1 MIDEILMQVEK
12 PARYIGNEINMVVK
26 DPKDVDIRFAFCFPD
41 SYEVGMSYVGLQ
53 ILYFFMNRRD
63 DLYCER
69 VFAPWN
75 DMVDIRFAFCFPD
88 SYEVGMSYV
97 GLQILYFFM
106 NRRDDLYCE
115 RVFAPWNDMEQKMR
129 ENDIELFTL
138 ETGTSIK
145 KFDFVGFTLQ
155 YEMTYTNIINML
167 NLGKIPIWSKDRT
180 EDDPII
186 IAGGPCAYN
195 PEPLADIIDIFYIG
209 EGEVKYDE
217 FFDIYKEIKKQGGTK
232 EDFYLRLLKMDGIY
246 IPKFYDVEYKENGEI
261 KEFRPINENAP
272 KKIKKVIVK
281 DMDNVFYP
289 DKQLVPLIDV
299 VHDRVSLEVFRGC
312 IRGCRFCQAGYVYR
326 PVREKSAEAILK
338 KSKKLVETSGHEE
351 ISLTSLSTAD
361 YRDFK
366 NLAEGLLDQFKD
378 DKVNIALPSLRIDA
392 FSIDLMKKVQGVR
405 KSSLTFAPEAGTQRL
420 RDVINKGITEEEI
433 LRGSKLA
440 FEGGWDRVKLYFMV
454 GLPTETYD
462 DVKGIAKLA
471 SDIVDKFYEL
481 PKESIN
487 RGVSVTVS
495 SSCFVPKAFTPF
507 QWSAQDTCEEFLKKQ
522 YLLKDSNERKQVK
535 VNYHEPSVSSI
546 EGILAR
552 GDRKVAKLIVKAWE
566 NGAKFDGWSE
576 SFKYD
581 AWLRALEQTGLSR
594 EFYANRER
602 SYDEIL
608 PWDHISIGVSKRFFI
623 EEMEKAKNVTITPN
637 CRQDCSMCGA
647 KVFGGGVCFE

>member
-26 DPKDVDIRFAFCFPD
+26 DPKNVDIRFAFCFPD

-63 DLYCER
+63 DVYCER
-69 VFAPWN
+69 VFAPWH
-75 DMVDIRFAFCFPD
+75 
-88 SYEVGMSYV
+88 
-97 GLQILYFFM
+97 
-106 NRRDDLYCE
+106 
-115 RVFAPWNDMEQKMR
+115 DMEEKMR
-129 ENDIELFTL
+129 ENNIELFTL
-138 ETGTSIK
+138 ETGDSVRN
-145 KFDFVGFTLQ
+145 FDFVGFTLQ

-167 NLGKIPIWSKDRT
+167 DLGNIPIWSKDRT
-180 EDDPII
+180 ENDPII

-217 FFDIYKEIKKQGGTK
+217 FFDIYKEVKKQGGTK
-232 EDFYLRLLKMDGIY
+232 EDFYLKILKMDGIY

-261 KEFRPINENAP
+261 KEFKPLHKDAP
-272 KKIKKVIVK
+272 KKIKKVIVNN
-281 DMDNVFYP
+281 MDNVFYP
-289 DKQLVPLIDV
+289 EKQLVPLIDI
-299 VHDRVSLEVFRGC
+299 VHDRVNLEVFRGC

-326 PVREKSAEAILK
+326 PVREKSAEAILE
-338 KSKKLVETSGHEE
+338 KSKTLVETSGHEE
-351 ISLTSLSTAD
+351 VSLTSLSTAD
-361 YRDFK
+361 YRDFRK
-366 NLAEGLLDQFKD
+366 LAEGLLDQFKD
-378 DKVNIALPSLRIDA
+378 EKVNIALPSLRIDA
-392 FSIDLMKKVQGVR
+392 FSLDLMQKVQGVR

-433 LRGSKLA
+433 LRGSSLA

-454 GLPTETYD
+454 GLPTETD
-462 DVKGIAKLA
+462 EDIKGIVKLS

-481 PKESIN
+481 PKEKRN

-507 QWSAQDTCEEFLKKQ
+507 QWSAQDTCEEFLRKQ
-522 YLLKDSNERKQVK
+522 YLLKDTNERKQVK
-535 VNYHEPSVSSI
+535 INYHEPTVSSI

-566 NGAKFDGWSE
+566 NGAKFDGWTE

-581 AWLRALEQTGLSR
+581 AWLKALEQTGLNR

-623 EEMEKAKNVTITPN
+623 EEMERAKKESITPN
-637 CRQDCSMCGA
+637 CRENCSMCGA

>member
-63 DLYCER
+63 DVYCER
-69 VFAPWN
+69 VFAPWH
-75 DMVDIRFAFCFPD
+75 
-88 SYEVGMSYV
+88 
-97 GLQILYFFM
+97 
-106 NRRDDLYCE
+106 
-115 RVFAPWNDMEQKMR
+115 DMEQKMR
-129 ENDIELFTL
+129 DNNIELFTL
-138 ETGTSIK
+138 ETGTSVR

-167 NLGKIPIWSKDRT
+167 NLGNIPIWSKDRT

-217 FFDIYKEIKKQGGTK
+217 FFDLYKEIKKQGGTK
-232 EDFYLRLLKMDGIY
+232 EDFYIKLLKMDGIY
-246 IPKFYDVEYKENGEI
+246 IPKFYDVDYKENGEI
-261 KEFRPINENAP
+261 KEFKPLHQDAP
-272 KKIKKVIVK
+272 KKIKKVIVNN
-281 DMDNVFYP
+281 MDDVFYP

-326 PVREKSAEAILK
+326 PVREKSADAILE
-338 KSKKLVETSGHEE
+338 KSKTLVETSGHEE
-351 ISLTSLSTAD
+351 VSLTSLSTAD
-361 YRDFK
+361 YSDFR
-366 NLAEGLLDQFKD
+366 NLAEGLLEQFKD
-378 DKVNIALPSLRIDA
+378 EKVNIALPSLRIDA
-392 FSIDLMKKVQGVR
+392 FSVDLMKKVQGVR

-433 LRGSKLA
+433 LRGSSLA

-454 GLPTETYD
+454 GLPTETYE

-481 PKESIN
+481 PKEKRN

-522 YLLKDSNERKQVK
+522 HLLKDSNERKQVK
-535 VNYHEPSVSSI
+535 VNYHEPTVSSI

-566 NGAKFDGWSE
+566 NGAKFDGWTE
-576 SFKYD
+576 SFKYN
-581 AWLRALEQTGLSR
+581 AWLKALEQTGLSR

-623 EEMEKAKNVTITPN
+623 EEMEKAKNEAITPN

>member
-63 DLYCER
+63 DVYCER
-69 VFAPWN
+69 VFAPWH
-75 DMVDIRFAFCFPD
+75 
-88 SYEVGMSYV
+88 
-97 GLQILYFFM
+97 
-106 NRRDDLYCE
+106 
-115 RVFAPWNDMEQKMR
+115 DMEQKMR
-129 ENDIELFTL
+129 DNNIELFTL
-138 ETGTSIK
+138 ETGTSVR

-167 NLGKIPIWSKDRT
+167 NLGNIPIWSKDRT

-217 FFDIYKEIKKQGGTK
+217 FFDLYKEIKKQGGTK
-232 EDFYLRLLKMDGIY
+232 EDFYIKLLKMDGIY
-246 IPKFYDVEYKENGEI
+246 IPKFYDVDYKENGEI
-261 KEFRPINENAP
+261 KEFKPLHQDAP
-272 KKIKKVIVK
+272 KKIKKVIVNN
-281 DMDNVFYP
+281 MDDVFYP

-326 PVREKSAEAILK
+326 PVREKSADAILE
-338 KSKKLVETSGHEE
+338 KSKTLVETSGHEE
-351 ISLTSLSTAD
+351 VSLTSLSTAD
-361 YRDFK
+361 YSDFR
-366 NLAEGLLDQFKD
+366 NLAEGLLEQFKD
-378 DKVNIALPSLRIDA
+378 EKVNIALPSLRIDA
-392 FSIDLMKKVQGVR
+392 FSVDLMKKVQGVR

-433 LRGSKLA
+433 LRGSSLA

-454 GLPTETYD
+454 GLPTETYE

-481 PKESIN
+481 PKGKRN

-522 YLLKDSNERKQVK
+522 HLLKDSNQRKQVK
-535 VNYHEPSVSSI
+535 VNYHEPTVSSI

-566 NGAKFDGWSE
+566 NGAKFDGWTE
-576 SFKYD
+576 SFKYN
-581 AWLRALEQTGLSR
+581 AWLKALEQTGLSR

-623 EEMEKAKNVTITPN
+623 EEMEKAKNEAITPN

>member
-63 DLYCER
+63 DVYCER
-69 VFAPWN
+69 VFAPWH
-75 DMVDIRFAFCFPD
+75 
-88 SYEVGMSYV
+88 
-97 GLQILYFFM
+97 
-106 NRRDDLYCE
+106 
-115 RVFAPWNDMEQKMR
+115 DMEQKMR
-129 ENDIELFTL
+129 DNNIELFTL
-138 ETGTSIK
+138 ETGTSVR

-167 NLGKIPIWSKDRT
+167 NLGNIPIWSKDRT

-217 FFDIYKEIKKQGGTK
+217 FFDLYKEIKKQGGTK
-232 EDFYLRLLKMDGIY
+232 EDFYIKLLKMDGIY
-246 IPKFYDVEYKENGEI
+246 IPKFYDVDYKENGEI
-261 KEFRPINENAP
+261 KEFKLLHQDAP
-272 KKIKKVIVK
+272 KKIKKVIVNN
-281 DMDNVFYP
+281 MDDVFYP

-326 PVREKSAEAILK
+326 PVREKSADAILE
-338 KSKKLVETSGHEE
+338 KSKTLLETSGHEE
-351 ISLTSLSTAD
+351 VSLTSLSTAD
-361 YRDFK
+361 YSDFR
-366 NLAEGLLDQFKD
+366 NLAEGLLEQFKYE
-378 DKVNIALPSLRIDA
+378 KVNIALPSLRIDA
-392 FSIDLMKKVQGVR
+392 FSVDLMKKVQGVR

-433 LRGSKLA
+433 LRGSSLA

-454 GLPTETYD
+454 GLPTETYE

-481 PKESIN
+481 PKEKRN

-522 YLLKDSNERKQVK
+522 HLLKDSNERKQVK
-535 VNYHEPSVSSI
+535 VNYHEPTVSSI

-552 GDRKVAKLIVKAWE
+552 GDRKVAKFIVKAWE
-566 NGAKFDGWSE
+566 NGAKFDGWTE

-581 AWLRALEQTGLSR
+581 AWLKALEQTGLSR

-623 EEMEKAKNVTITPN
+623 EEMEKAKNEAITPN

>member
-26 DPKDVDIRFAFCFPD
+26 EPKDVDIRFAFCFPD

-53 ILYFFMNRRD
+53 ILYFFMNRRED
-63 DLYCER
+63 VYCER
-69 VFAPWN
+69 VFAPWH
-75 DMVDIRFAFCFPD
+75 
-88 SYEVGMSYV
+88 
-97 GLQILYFFM
+97 
-106 NRRDDLYCE
+106 
-115 RVFAPWNDMEQKMR
+115 DMEAKMR
-129 ENDIELFTL
+129 ENNIELFTL
-138 ETGTSIK
+138 ETGTSVK

-167 NLGKIPIWSKDRT
+167 NLGNIPIWSKDRT
-180 EDDPII
+180 EEDPII

-217 FFDIYKEIKKQGGTK
+217 FFDLYKKIKKQGGTK
-232 EDFYLRLLKMDGIY
+232 EDFYIELLKMEGIY

-261 KEFRPINENAP
+261 KQFKPLREDAP

-289 DKQLVPLIDV
+289 DKQLVPLIDI
-299 VHDRVSLEVFRGC
+299 VHDRVNLEVFRGC

-326 PVREKSAEAILK
+326 PVREKSADAILD
-338 KSKKLVETSGHEE
+338 KSKTLVETSGHEE
-351 ISLTSLSTAD
+351 VSLTSLSTAD
-361 YRDFK
+361 YREFRK
-366 NLAEGLLDQFKD
+366 LAEGLLEQFKD
-378 DKVNIALPSLRIDA
+378 EKVNIALPSLRIDA
-392 FSIDLMKKVQGVR
+392 FSLDLMQKVQGVR

-433 LRGSKLA
+433 LRGSSLA

-454 GLPTETYD
+454 GLPTETD
-462 DVKGIAKLA
+462 EDVKGIAKLA

-481 PKESIN
+481 PKEKRN

-507 QWSAQDTCEEFLKKQ
+507 QWSAQNTCDEFLRKQ

-535 VNYHEPSVSSI
+535 VNYHEPTVSSI

-552 GDRKVAKLIVKAWE
+552 GDRKVAKLIVQAWE
-566 NGAKFDGWSE
+566 NGAKFDGWTE

-581 AWLRALEQTGLSR
+581 AWLKALEQTGLSR

-623 EEMEKAKNVTITPN
+623 EEMEKAKNETVTPN

>member
-1 MIDEILMQVEK
+1 MIDEILIQVEK

-63 DLYCER
+63 DVYCER
-69 VFAPWN
+69 VFAPWH
-75 DMVDIRFAFCFPD
+75 
-88 SYEVGMSYV
+88 
-97 GLQILYFFM
+97 
-106 NRRDDLYCE
+106 
-115 RVFAPWNDMEQKMR
+115 DMEQKMR
-129 ENDIELFTL
+129 DNNIELFTL
-138 ETGTSIK
+138 ETGTSVR

-167 NLGKIPIWSKDRT
+167 NLGNIPIWSKDRT
-180 EDDPII
+180 EDDPIV

-217 FFDIYKEIKKQGGTK
+217 FFDLYKEIKKQGGTK
-232 EDFYLRLLKMDGIY
+232 EDFYIKLLKMDGIY
-246 IPKFYDVEYKENGEI
+246 IPKFYDVDYKENGKI
-261 KEFRPINENAP
+261 KEFKPLHQDAP
-272 KKIKKVIVK
+272 KKIKKVIVNN
-281 DMDNVFYP
+281 MDDVFYP

-326 PVREKSAEAILK
+326 PVREKSADAILE
-338 KSKKLVETSGHEE
+338 KSKTLVETSGHEE
-351 ISLTSLSTAD
+351 VSLTSLSTAD
-361 YRDFK
+361 YSDFR
-366 NLAEGLLDQFKD
+366 NLAEGLLEQFKD
-378 DKVNIALPSLRIDA
+378 EKVNIALPSLRIDA
-392 FSIDLMKKVQGVR
+392 FSVDLMKKVQGVR

-433 LRGSKLA
+433 LRGSSLA

-454 GLPTETYD
+454 GLPTETYE

-481 PKESIN
+481 PKEKRN
-487 RGVSVTVS
+487 RGVSVTIS

-522 YLLKDSNERKQVK
+522 HLLKDSNERKQVK
-535 VNYHEPSVSSI
+535 VNYHEPTVSSI

-566 NGAKFDGWSE
+566 NGAKFDGWTE
-576 SFKYD
+576 SFKYN
-581 AWLRALEQTGLSR
+581 AWLKALEQTGLSR

-623 EEMEKAKNVTITPN
+623 EEMEKAKNEAITPN

>member
-26 DPKDVDIRFAFCFPD
+26 DPKNVDIRFAFCFPD

-63 DLYCER
+63 DVYCER
-69 VFAPWN
+69 VFAPWH
-75 DMVDIRFAFCFPD
+75 
-88 SYEVGMSYV
+88 
-97 GLQILYFFM
+97 
-106 NRRDDLYCE
+106 
-115 RVFAPWNDMEQKMR
+115 DMEEKMR
-129 ENDIELFTL
+129 ENNIELFTL
-138 ETGTSIK
+138 ETGDSVRN
-145 KFDFVGFTLQ
+145 FDFVGFTLQ

-167 NLGKIPIWSKDRT
+167 NLGNIPIWSKDRT
-180 EDDPII
+180 ENDPII

-217 FFDIYKEIKKQGGTK
+217 FFDIYKEVKKQGGTK
-232 EDFYLRLLKMDGIY
+232 EDFYLKILKMDGIY

-261 KEFRPINENAP
+261 KEFKPLHKDAP
-272 KKIKKVIVK
+272 KKIKKVIVNN
-281 DMDNVFYP
+281 MDNVFYP
-289 DKQLVPLIDV
+289 EKQLVPLIDI
-299 VHDRVSLEVFRGC
+299 VHDRVNLEVFRGC

-326 PVREKSAEAILK
+326 PVREKSAEAILE
-338 KSKKLVETSGHEE
+338 KSKTLVETSGHEE
-351 ISLTSLSTAD
+351 VSLTSLSTAD
-361 YRDFK
+361 YRDFRK
-366 NLAEGLLDQFKD
+366 LAEGLLDQFKD
-378 DKVNIALPSLRIDA
+378 EKVNIALPSLRIDA
-392 FSIDLMKKVQGVR
+392 FSLDLMQKVQGVR

-433 LRGSKLA
+433 LRGSSLA

-454 GLPTETYD
+454 GLPTETD
-462 DVKGIAKLA
+462 EDIKGIVKLS

-481 PKESIN
+481 PKEKRN

-507 QWSAQDTCEEFLKKQ
+507 QWSAQDTCEEFLRKQ
-522 YLLKDSNERKQVK
+522 YLLKDTNERKQVK
-535 VNYHEPSVSSI
+535 INYHEPTVSSI

-566 NGAKFDGWSE
+566 NGAKFDGWTE

-581 AWLRALEQTGLSR
+581 AWLKALEQTGLNR

-623 EEMEKAKNVTITPN
+623 EEMERAKKEAITPN
-637 CRQDCSMCGA
+637 CRENCSMCGA

>member
-26 DPKDVDIRFAFCFPD
+26 DLKDVDIRFAFCFPD

-63 DLYCER
+63 DVYCER
-69 VFAPWN
+69 VFAPWH
-75 DMVDIRFAFCFPD
+75 
-88 SYEVGMSYV
+88 
-97 GLQILYFFM
+97 
-106 NRRDDLYCE
+106 
-115 RVFAPWNDMEQKMR
+115 DMEQKMR
-129 ENDIELFTL
+129 DNNIELFTL
-138 ETGTSIK
+138 ETGTSVR

-167 NLGKIPIWSKDRT
+167 NLGNIPIWSKDRT

-217 FFDIYKEIKKQGGTK
+217 FFDLYKEIKKQGGTK
-232 EDFYLRLLKMDGIY
+232 EDFYIKLLKMDGIY
-246 IPKFYDVEYKENGEI
+246 IPKFYDVDYKENGKI
-261 KEFRPINENAP
+261 KEFKPLHQDAP
-272 KKIKKVIVK
+272 KKIKKVIVNN
-281 DMDNVFYP
+281 MDDVFYP

-326 PVREKSAEAILK
+326 PVREKSADAILE
-338 KSKKLVETSGHEE
+338 KSKTLVETSGHEE
-351 ISLTSLSTAD
+351 VSLTSLSTAD
-361 YRDFK
+361 YSDFR
-366 NLAEGLLDQFKD
+366 NLAEGLLEQFKD
-378 DKVNIALPSLRIDA
+378 EKVNIALPSLRIDA
-392 FSIDLMKKVQGVR
+392 FSVDLMKKVQGVR

-433 LRGSKLA
+433 LRGSSLA

-454 GLPTETYD
+454 GLPTETYE

-481 PKESIN
+481 PKEKRN

-522 YLLKDSNERKQVK
+522 HLLKDSNERKQVK
-535 VNYHEPSVSSI
+535 VNYHEPTVSSI

-566 NGAKFDGWSE
+566 NGAKFDGWTE
-576 SFKYD
+576 SFKYN
-581 AWLRALEQTGLSR
+581 AWLKALEQTGLSR

-623 EEMEKAKNVTITPN
+623 EEMEKAKNEAITPN

>member
-1 MIDEILMQVEK
+1 MNYEILMQVEK

-26 DPKDVDIRFAFCFPD
+26 NPKDVDIRFAFCFPET
-41 SYEVGMSYVGLQ
+41 YEVGMSYVGLQ

-69 VFAPWN
+69 AFAPWH
-75 DMVDIRFAFCFPD
+75 
-88 SYEVGMSYV
+88 
-97 GLQILYFFM
+97 
-106 NRRDDLYCE
+106 
-115 RVFAPWNDMEQKMR
+115 DMEKIMR
-129 ENDIELFTL
+129 EQNIELFTL
-138 ETGTSIK
+138 ETGNSIK
-145 KFDFVGFTLQ
+145 NFDFVGFTLQ

-167 NLGKIPIWSKDRT
+167 ELGNIPIWSKDRT
-180 EDDPII
+180 EEQPII

-195 PEPLADIIDIFYIG
+195 PEPLAEIIDIFYIG

-217 FFDIYKEIKKQGGTK
+217 FFDIYKKIKKAGGTK
-232 EDFYLRLLKMDGIY
+232 EDFYEAILKMEGIY
-246 IPKFYDVEYKENGEI
+246 IPKYYEVEYKENGEI
-261 KEFRPINENAP
+261 KEFRPIHKDAP
-272 KKIKKVIVK
+272 KKIKKVIVN
-281 DMDNVFYP
+281 DMDKVFYP
-289 DKQLVPLIDV
+289 EKQLVPLIDV

-326 PVREKSAEAILK
+326 PVREKTPEKIIKTARNLID
-338 KSKKLVETSGHEE
+338 TSGHEE
-351 ISLTSLSTAD
+351 LSLTSLSTAD
-361 YRDFK
+361 YSEFR
-366 NLAEGLLDQFKD
+366 NVSEGLLEEFKNEN
-378 DKVNIALPSLRIDA
+378 VNLSLPSLRIDA
-392 FSIDLMKKVQGVR
+392 FSLDLMKRVQEVR

-420 RDVINKGITEEEI
+420 RNVINKGIYEEDI

-454 GLPTETYD
+454 GLPTETD
-462 DVKGIAKLA
+462 EDIKGITKLA

-481 PKESIN
+481 PKENRN

-507 QWSAQDTCEEFLKKQ
+507 QWSAQSTCEEFTRKQ

-535 VNYHEPSVSSI
+535 VNYHEPAVSSI

-552 GDRKVAKLIVKAWE
+552 GDRKVAKLIVQAHK

-581 AWLRALEQTGLSR
+581 AWLKALEETGLSR

-602 SYDEIL
+602 SYEEIL

-623 EEMEKAKNVTITPN
+623 EEMENAKKELETPN
-637 CRQDCSMCGA
+637 CREKCSMCGA
-647 KVFGGGVCFE
+647 KSFGGGVCFE

>member
-63 DLYCER
+63 DVYCER
-69 VFAPWN
+69 VFAPWH
-75 DMVDIRFAFCFPD
+75 
-88 SYEVGMSYV
+88 
-97 GLQILYFFM
+97 
-106 NRRDDLYCE
+106 
-115 RVFAPWNDMEQKMR
+115 DMEQKMR
-129 ENDIELFTL
+129 DNNIELFTL
-138 ETGTSIK
+138 ETGTSVR

-167 NLGKIPIWSKDRT
+167 NLGNIPIWSKDRT

-217 FFDIYKEIKKQGGTK
+217 FFDLYKEIKKQGGTK
-232 EDFYLRLLKMDGIY
+232 EDFYIKLLKMDGIY
-246 IPKFYDVEYKENGEI
+246 IPKFYDVDYKENGEI
-261 KEFRPINENAP
+261 KEFKLLHQDAP
-272 KKIKKVIVK
+272 KKIKKVIVNN
-281 DMDNVFYP
+281 MDDVFYP

-326 PVREKSAEAILK
+326 PVREKSADAILE
-338 KSKKLVETSGHEE
+338 KSKTLVETSGHEE
-351 ISLTSLSTAD
+351 VSLTSLSTAD
-361 YRDFK
+361 YSDFR
-366 NLAEGLLDQFKD
+366 NLAEGLLEQFKD
-378 DKVNIALPSLRIDA
+378 EKVNIALPSLRIDA
-392 FSIDLMKKVQGVR
+392 FSVDLMKKVQGVR

-433 LRGSKLA
+433 LRGSSLA

-454 GLPTETYD
+454 GLPTETYE

-481 PKESIN
+481 PKEKRN

-522 YLLKDSNERKQVK
+522 HLLKDSNERKQVK
-535 VNYHEPSVSSI
+535 VNYHEPTVSSI

-566 NGAKFDGWSE
+566 NGAKFDGWTE

-581 AWLRALEQTGLSR
+581 AWLKALEQTGLSR

-623 EEMEKAKNVTITPN
+623 EEMEKAKNEAITPN

>member
-63 DLYCER
+63 DVYCER
-69 VFAPWN
+69 VFAPWH
-75 DMVDIRFAFCFPD
+75 
-88 SYEVGMSYV
+88 
-97 GLQILYFFM
+97 
-106 NRRDDLYCE
+106 
-115 RVFAPWNDMEQKMR
+115 DMEQKMR
-129 ENDIELFTL
+129 DNNIELFTL
-138 ETGTSIK
+138 ETGTSVR

-167 NLGKIPIWSKDRT
+167 NLGNIPIWSKDRT

-217 FFDIYKEIKKQGGTK
+217 FFDLYKQIKKQGGTK
-232 EDFYLRLLKMDGIY
+232 EDFYIKLLKMDGIY
-246 IPKFYDVEYKENGEI
+246 IPKFYDVDYKENGEI
-261 KEFRPINENAP
+261 KEFKPLHQDAP
-272 KKIKKVIVK
+272 KKIKKVIVNN
-281 DMDNVFYP
+281 MDDVFYP

-326 PVREKSAEAILK
+326 PVREKSADAILE
-338 KSKKLVETSGHEE
+338 KSKTLVETSGHEE
-351 ISLTSLSTAD
+351 VSLTSLSTAD
-361 YRDFK
+361 YSDFR
-366 NLAEGLLDQFKD
+366 NLAEGLLEQFKD
-378 DKVNIALPSLRIDA
+378 EKVNIALPSLRIDA
-392 FSIDLMKKVQGVR
+392 FSVDLMKKVQGVR

-433 LRGSKLA
+433 LRGSSLA

-454 GLPTETYD
+454 GLPTETYE
-462 DVKGIAKLA
+462 DVKGIVKLA

-481 PKESIN
+481 PKEKRN

-522 YLLKDSNERKQVK
+522 HLLKDSNERKQVK
-535 VNYHEPSVSSI
+535 VNYHEPTVSSI

-566 NGAKFDGWSE
+566 NGAKFDGWTE
-576 SFKYD
+576 SFKYN
-581 AWLRALEQTGLSR
+581 AWLKALEQTGLSR

-623 EEMEKAKNVTITPN
+623 EEMEKAKNEAITPN

>member
-63 DLYCER
+63 DVYCER
-69 VFAPWN
+69 VFAPWH
-75 DMVDIRFAFCFPD
+75 
-88 SYEVGMSYV
+88 
-97 GLQILYFFM
+97 
-106 NRRDDLYCE
+106 
-115 RVFAPWNDMEQKMR
+115 DMEQKMR
-129 ENDIELFTL
+129 DNNIELFTL
-138 ETGTSIK
+138 ETGTSVR

-167 NLGKIPIWSKDRT
+167 NLGNIPIWSKDRT

-217 FFDIYKEIKKQGGTK
+217 FFDLYKEIKKQGGTK
-232 EDFYLRLLKMDGIY
+232 EDFYIKLLKMDGIY
-246 IPKFYDVEYKENGEI
+246 IPKFYDVDYKENGKI
-261 KEFRPINENAP
+261 KEFKPLHQDAP
-272 KKIKKVIVK
+272 KKIKKVIVNN
-281 DMDNVFYP
+281 MDDVFYP

-326 PVREKSAEAILK
+326 PVREKSADAILE
-338 KSKKLVETSGHEE
+338 KSKTLVETSGHEE
-351 ISLTSLSTAD
+351 VSLTSLSTAD
-361 YRDFK
+361 YSDFR
-366 NLAEGLLDQFKD
+366 NLAEGLLEQFKD
-378 DKVNIALPSLRIDA
+378 EKVNIALPSLRIDA
-392 FSIDLMKKVQGVR
+392 FSVDLMKKVQGVR

-433 LRGSKLA
+433 LRGSSLA

-454 GLPTETYD
+454 GLPTETYE

-481 PKESIN
+481 PKEKRN

-522 YLLKDSNERKQVK
+522 HLLKDSNERKQVK
-535 VNYHEPSVSSI
+535 VNYHEPTVSSI

-566 NGAKFDGWSE
+566 NGAKFDGWTE
-576 SFKYD
+576 SFKYN
-581 AWLRALEQTGLSR
+581 AWLKALEQTGLSR

-623 EEMEKAKNVTITPN
+623 EEMEKAKNEAITPN

>member
-41 SYEVGMSYVGLQ
+41 SYEVGMSYVGMQ

-69 VFAPWN
+69 VFAPWH
-75 DMVDIRFAFCFPD
+75 
-88 SYEVGMSYV
+88 
-97 GLQILYFFM
+97 
-106 NRRDDLYCE
+106 
-115 RVFAPWNDMEQKMR
+115 DMEQKMR
-129 ENDIELFTL
+129 ENNIELFTL
-138 ETGTSIK
+138 ETGTRVK
-145 KFDFVGFTLQ
+145 EFDFVGFTLQ

-167 NLGKIPIWSKDRT
+167 NLGNIPIWSKDRT

-217 FFDIYKEIKKQGGTK
+217 FFDLYKEIKKQGGTK
-232 EDFYLRLLKMDGIY
+232 EDFYLQLLKMEGIY

-261 KEFRPINENAP
+261 KEFKPIHKDAP

-281 DMDNVFYP
+281 DMDKAFYP
-289 DKQLVPLIDV
+289 DKQLVPLIDI
-299 VHDRVSLEVFRGC
+299 VHDRVNLEVFRGC

-326 PVREKSAEAILK
+326 PVREKTADAILE

-351 ISLTSLSTAD
+351 VSLTSLSTAD
-361 YRDFK
+361 YREFRK
-366 NLAEGLLDQFKD
+366 LAEGLLEQFKD

-392 FSIDLMKKVQGVR
+392 FSLDLMQKVQGVR

-433 LRGSKLA
+433 LRGSSLA

-454 GLPTETYD
+454 GLPTETD
-462 DVKGIAKLA
+462 EDVKGIAKLA

-481 PKESIN
+481 PKEKRN

-507 QWSAQDTCEEFLKKQ
+507 QWSAQDSCDEFLRKQ

-535 VNYHEPSVSSI
+535 VNYHEPTVSSI

-552 GDRKVAKLIVKAWE
+552 GDRKVARLIVKAWE
-566 NGAKFDGWSE
+566 NGAKFDGWTE

-581 AWLRALEQTGLSR
+581 AWLKALEQTGLSR

-623 EEMEKAKNVTITPN
+623 EEMEKAKSQTITPN

>member
-63 DLYCER
+63 DVYCER
-69 VFAPWN
+69 VFAPWH
-75 DMVDIRFAFCFPD
+75 
-88 SYEVGMSYV
+88 
-97 GLQILYFFM
+97 
-106 NRRDDLYCE
+106 
-115 RVFAPWNDMEQKMR
+115 DMEAKMR
-129 ENDIELFTL
+129 ENNIDLFTL
-138 ETGTSIK
+138 ETGTSVR

-167 NLGKIPIWSKDRT
+167 NLGNIPIWSRDRT

-195 PEPLADIIDIFYIG
+195 PEPLAEIIDIFYIG

-217 FFDIYKEIKKQGGTK
+217 FFDLYKEIKKQGGTK
-232 EDFYLRLLKMDGIY
+232 EDFYTKLLKMDGIY

-261 KEFRPINENAP
+261 KEFKPLHQDAP

-326 PVREKSAEAILK
+326 PVREKSADAILE
-338 KSKKLVETSGHEE
+338 KSKTLVETSGHEE
-351 ISLTSLSTAD
+351 VSLTSLSTAD
-361 YRDFK
+361 YSDFR
-366 NLAEGLLDQFKD
+366 NLAEGLLEQFKD

-392 FSIDLMKKVQGVR
+392 FSIDLMQKVQGVR

-433 LRGSKLA
+433 LRGSSLA

-481 PKESIN
+481 PKEKRN

-535 VNYHEPSVSSI
+535 VNYHEPTVSSI

-566 NGAKFDGWSE
+566 NGAKFDGWTE

-581 AWLRALEQTGLSR
+581 AWLKALEQTGLSR

-623 EEMEKAKNVTITPN
+623 EEMENAKNEAVTPN

>member
-26 DPKDVDIRFAFCFPD
+26 EPKDVDIRFAFCFPD

-53 ILYFFMNRRD
+53 ILYFFMNRRED
-63 DLYCER
+63 VYCER
-69 VFAPWN
+69 VFAPWH
-75 DMVDIRFAFCFPD
+75 
-88 SYEVGMSYV
+88 
-97 GLQILYFFM
+97 
-106 NRRDDLYCE
+106 
-115 RVFAPWNDMEQKMR
+115 DMEAKMR
-129 ENDIELFTL
+129 ENNIELFTL
-138 ETGTSIK
+138 ETGTSVK

-167 NLGKIPIWSKDRT
+167 NLGNIPIWSKDRT
-180 EDDPII
+180 EEDPII

-209 EGEVKYDE
+209 EGEVKYDD
-217 FFDIYKEIKKQGGTK
+217 FFDLYKKIKKQGGTK
-232 EDFYLRLLKMDGIY
+232 EDFYIELLKMEGIY

-261 KEFRPINENAP
+261 KQFKPLREDAP

-289 DKQLVPLIDV
+289 EKQLVPLIDI
-299 VHDRVSLEVFRGC
+299 VHDRVNLEVFRGC

-326 PVREKSAEAILK
+326 PVREKSADAILD
-338 KSKKLVETSGHEE
+338 KSKTLVETSGHEE
-351 ISLTSLSTAD
+351 VSLTSLSTAD
-361 YRDFK
+361 YREFRK
-366 NLAEGLLDQFKD
+366 LAEGLLEQFKD
-378 DKVNIALPSLRIDA
+378 EKVNIALPSLRIDA
-392 FSIDLMKKVQGVR
+392 FSLDLMQKVQGVR

-433 LRGSKLA
+433 LRGSSLA

-454 GLPTETYD
+454 GLPTEKD
-462 DVKGIAKLA
+462 EDVKGIAKLA

-481 PKESIN
+481 PKEKRN

-507 QWSAQDTCEEFLKKQ
+507 QWSAQNTCDEFLRKQ

-535 VNYHEPSVSSI
+535 VNYHEPTVSSI

-552 GDRKVAKLIVKAWE
+552 GDRKVAKLIVQAWQ
-566 NGAKFDGWSE
+566 NGAKFDGWTE

-581 AWLRALEQTGLSR
+581 AWLKALEQTGLSR

-623 EEMEKAKNVTITPN
+623 EEMEKAKNETVTPN

>member
-12 PARYIGNEINMVVK
+12 PARYIGNEINMIVK
-26 DPKDVDIRFAFCFPD
+26 DPKNVDIRFAFCFPD

-63 DLYCER
+63 DVYCER
-69 VFAPWN
+69 VFAPWH
-75 DMVDIRFAFCFPD
+75 
-88 SYEVGMSYV
+88 
-97 GLQILYFFM
+97 
-106 NRRDDLYCE
+106 
-115 RVFAPWNDMEQKMR
+115 DMEEKMR
-129 ENDIELFTL
+129 ENNIELFTL
-138 ETGTSIK
+138 ETGDSVRN
-145 KFDFVGFTLQ
+145 FDFVGFTLQ

-167 NLGKIPIWSKDRT
+167 NLGNIPIWSKDRS
-180 EDDPII
+180 ENDPII

-217 FFDIYKEIKKQGGTK
+217 FFDIYKEVKKQGGTK
-232 EDFYLRLLKMDGIY
+232 EDFYLKILKMDGIY

-261 KEFRPINENAP
+261 KEFKPLHKDAP
-272 KKIKKVIVK
+272 KKIKKVIVNN
-281 DMDNVFYP
+281 MDNAFYP
-289 DKQLVPLIDV
+289 EKQLVPLIDI
-299 VHDRVSLEVFRGC
+299 VHDRVNLEVFRGC

-326 PVREKSAEAILK
+326 PVREKSAEAILE
-338 KSKKLVETSGHEE
+338 KSKALVETSGHEE
-351 ISLTSLSTAD
+351 VSLTSLSTAD
-361 YRDFK
+361 YGDFRK
-366 NLAEGLLDQFKD
+366 LAEGLLDQFKD
-378 DKVNIALPSLRIDA
+378 EKVNIALPSLRIDA
-392 FSIDLMKKVQGVR
+392 FSLDLMQKVQGVR

-433 LRGSKLA
+433 LRGSSLA

-454 GLPTETYD
+454 GLPTETD
-462 DVKGIAKLA
+462 EDIKGIVKLS

-481 PKESIN
+481 PKEKRN

-507 QWSAQDTCEEFLKKQ
+507 QWSPQDTCEEFLRKQ
-522 YLLKDSNERKQVK
+522 YLLKDTNERKQVK
-535 VNYHEPSVSSI
+535 INYHEPTVSSI

-566 NGAKFDGWSE
+566 NGAKFDGWTE

-581 AWLRALEQTGLSR
+581 AWLKALEQTGLNR

-623 EEMEKAKNVTITPN
+623 EEMEKAKKESITPN
-637 CRQDCSMCGA
+637 CRENCSMCGA